1 MQAVARAISDELR
14 AGGSVKDSAF
24 DVLLSDGPRAKSP
37 RFWSS
42 VEVARTAAHWLDAA
56 GVSRVLDVG
65 AGVGKFCSV
74 ASLTLGHRVW
84 GLERRGALVYEAR
97 LLAQQLGAEV
107 VMLEGTLASVDP
119 SRFDGFYFF
128 NPFGEY
134 VADDD
139 GRFDD
144 EFPRSVDG
152 YIDDARTV
160 ERWLRRLP
168 PGACMVTYNGIG
180 TRIPMSWKVERSTQ
194 LEGDMLRLWR
204 KDATEQSSDAW
215 LEVGEELVAATRL
228 AALVR
233 KYGEKFQDSPL
244 VARLVEPDPELTAQ
258 GL

>member
-1 MQAVARAISDELR
+1 MGEDARRIAAELR
-14 AGGSVKDSAF
+14 AGRAVKDLVF
-24 DVLLSDGPRAKSP
+24 DALLPERPRAKSP

-42 VEVARTAAHWLDAA
+42 VQVARTAARWLAAA
-56 GVSRVLDVG
+56 GVERVLDVG
-65 AGVGKFCSV
+65 AGVGKFCAV
-74 ASLTLGHRVW
+74 ASLTVGHRVW

-97 LLAQQLGAEV
+97 KLAQRLEAEV
-107 VMLEGTLASVDP
+107 VMLEGTLAAVEP

-139 GRFDD
+139 GRFDED
-144 EFPRSVDG
+144 FPRSVDG

-194 LEGDMLRLWR
+194 LEGDTLRLWR
-204 KDATEQSSDAW
+204 KEPGEQT
-215 LEVGEELVAATRL
+215 AAHDKR
-228 AALVR
+228 R
-233 KYGEKFQDSPL
+233 GSP
-244 VARLVEPDPELTAQ
+244 A
-258 GL
+258 GG